1 MQKMLQ
7 KILKKIQHLAFTDK
21 VKTYSFEEYD
31 SPLLYPR
38 ISYIVNLIEDVKYIM
53 DINIVQDSIYS
64 WEVPWTLHSVYV
76 YCIIVELAMG

>member
-1 MQKMLQ
+1 MSFLVAHKV
-7 KILKKIQHLAFTDK
+7 KVTYTDFTDK

-53 DINIVQDSIYS
+53 DINIVPDISKK
-64 WEVPWTLHSVYV
+64 VNDNPFL
-76 YCIIVELAMG
+76 ELDGSHTIH

>member
-1 MQKMLQ
+1 MSFLVAHKVNVTYTD
-7 KILKKIQHLAFTDK
+7 FTDK

-53 DINIVQDSIYS
+53 DINIVPDISKK
-64 WEVPWTLHSVYV
+64 VKDHPFD
-76 YCIIVELAMG
+76 ELDGSPTIH

>member
-1 MQKMLQ
+1 MSFLVAHKV
-7 KILKKIQHLAFTDK
+7 KVTYTDFTDN

-53 DINIVQDSIYS
+53 DINIVPDISKK
-64 WEVPWTLHSVYV
+64 VKDHPFD
-76 YCIIVELAMG
+76 ELDGSPTIH